1 MVRASSVQTHGCD
14 DLAPLPYARHP
25 CEGDYLLFSVRGAR
39 MGADQAVELMRQ
51 LLWSSV
57 VIAAPV
63 LIAALAVGLLIS
75 VFQVATQLQ
84 EMTLS
89 YIPKL
94 GVAAVM
100 LLILGPWMITQITQF
115 AVRMIKLIPAM
126 G

>member
-1 MVRASSVQTHGCD
+1 
-14 DLAPLPYARHP
+14 
-25 CEGDYLLFSVRGAR
+25 

-51 LLWSSV
+51 LLWSSLV
-57 VIAAPV
+57 VAGPV
-63 LIAALAVGLLIS
+63 LIAALAVGLLVS

-94 GVAAVM
+94 AAAALVM
-100 LLILGPWMITQITQF
+100 LLLGPWMIAQITQF
-115 AVRMIKLIPAM
+115 AIRMIKLIPSM

>member
-1 MVRASSVQTHGCD
+1 
-14 DLAPLPYARHP
+14 
-25 CEGDYLLFSVRGAR
+25 
-39 MGADQAVELMRQ
+39 MGSDQAVELARQ
-51 LLWSSV
+51 LLWSSL

-63 LIAALAVGLLIS
+63 LIVALLVGLLIS

-94 GVAAVM
+94 AAAALV
-100 LLILGPWMITQITQF
+100 LLILAPWMIERITRF
-115 AVRMIKLIPAM
+115 AVQMFKMIPAM

>member
-1 MVRASSVQTHGCD
+1 
-14 DLAPLPYARHP
+14 
-25 CEGDYLLFSVRGAR
+25 

-51 LLWSSV
+51 LLWGSLIV
-57 VIAAPV
+57 AAPV
-63 LIAALAVGLLIS
+63 LIAALAVGLLVS

-94 GVAAVM
+94 GAAALV
-100 LLILGPWMITQITQF
+100 LLILAPWMIERITRF
-115 AVRMIKLIPAM
+115 AIQMFKMIPAM